1 LAFTLFE
8 LRPTLWLVALILLL
22 VSLLFA
28 GKAAM
33 GSTAGKVF
41 GAGLTTFLIL
51 FGLGVSPLPT
61 ETPQLFSTRI
71 AYVLFAVVYAIGL
84 AALLWPSARVQQ
96 PIAATR
102 SGR

>member
-1 LAFTLFE
+1 
-8 LRPTLWLVALILLL
+8 
-22 VSLLFA
+22 
-28 GKAAM
+28 M
-33 GSTAGKVF
+33 
-41 GAGLTTFLIL
+41 TFLIL

-84 AALLWPSARVQQ
+84 ATLLWPSARVQQ

-102 SGR
+102 SGG